1 VRLDAHVSVGRA
13 LVRGLPVTLLHA
25 DLNDQATHNW
35 IGGLDFEVCL
45 MLAIL
50 HKLRDPAALIRTVAR
65 RQPELIVVRLPPKT
79 APVIIDK
86 RSGNRPC
93 NVEANG
99 KTTVTR
105 SPTSSAVIL
114 RNGVDTSVVP
124 LEVRV
129 RDTVDPHLIEYYREV
144 SAAGHA
150 VPGPLAPAARKERS
164 AADSSDR
171 RAHAPRLRLRPGS
184 PVLGGEAARRL
195 GRAAADAV

>member
-1 VRLDAHVSVGRA
+1 MRKGWFRVVGVQDGDRGVEDQLKGLAPALAAVAGKTVLDLGCAEGLLAAEFARAGGGQVIGCDWLDAHVSVGRA
-13 LVRGLPVTLLHA
+13 LVRGLPVTLLRA

-93 NVEANG
+93 NVEAQMG
-99 KTTVTR
+99 EHGYALADVQR
-105 SPTSSAVIL
+105 
-114 RNGVDTSVVP
+114 
-124 LEVRV
+124 
-129 RDTVDPHLIEYYREV
+129 
-144 SAAGHA
+144 GHFEEWC
-150 VPGPLAPAARKERS
+150 GYFRRS
-164 AADSSDR
+164 A
-171 RAHAPRLRLRPGS
+171 
-184 PVLGGEAARRL
+184 
-195 GRAAADAV
+195 